1 MGEEKSGRGEE
12 KGEGKRERRRERE
25 KKRERE
31 EKREEKRRGREKR
44 EEKREGGKRLVG
56 VSITACNHA
65 KQTYHVMEKD
75 VAILCDL
82 DVASTTDKH
91 LHGSLWAQVA

>member
-1 MGEEKSGRGEE
+1 MSCGRREE
-12 KGEGKRERRRERE
+12 RERRREGE
-25 KKRERE
+25 GKERGE
-31 EKREEKRRGREKR
+31 E
-44 EEKREGGKRLVG
+44 REGGKRLVG